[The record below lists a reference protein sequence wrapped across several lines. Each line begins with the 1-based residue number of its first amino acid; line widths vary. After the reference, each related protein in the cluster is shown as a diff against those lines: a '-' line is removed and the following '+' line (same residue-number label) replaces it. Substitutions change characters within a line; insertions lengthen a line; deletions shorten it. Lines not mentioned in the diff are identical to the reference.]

1 MPHSTLEE
9 RKAEHERLRKIA
21 GNETIHNVML
31 ADLDWR
37 KRPAGQA
44 PDLMQ
49 MRALLTSTAAKL
61 MLIKKK
67 PAKSIKHSLYSKIW
81 RIVDGAVKDALHKHP
96 DYLTIKGKVSARDSI
111 NKRAVGA
118 VQAFI
123 RRDEEANR
131 GSSSVSCD
139 SDTG

>member
-9 RKAEHERLRKIA
+9 RKDEHAKLRLIA
-21 GNETIHNVML
+21 GNEIIHKVML

-37 KRPAGQA
+37 KQAGK
-44 PDLMQ
+44 PDLARMKAVLEATAMQ
-49 MRALLTSTAAKL
+49 L
-61 MLIKKK
+61 MLRRKK
-67 PAKSIKHSLYSKIW
+67 PPKMAPYSLYSKIW

-96 DYLTIKGKVSARDSI
+96 DYLTLKGKISARESI
-111 NKRAVGA
+111 DKRAVGA

-131 GSSSVSCD
+131 GSSSASCD